1 MSLAYKNRNED
12 KWVNYLLKNENRVR
26 NRLNLYLLTENEGTS
41 DNLGVTTSK
50 TGRETEDKLIRKITN
65 KNYIFR
71 KRCLQCLEDYFNE
84 CSHLE
89 QDIWTLHYRAG
100 YSPERVG
107 YEVHYG
113 KSTIYNYLKSIKS
126 ELTSRIRKIEQEVY
140 QVDK

>member
-1 MSLAYKNRNED
+1 MAYKNRNED

-26 NRLNLYLLTENEGTS
+26 SRLNLYLLTENEDAS

-50 TGRETEDKLIRKITN
+50 SGRETENNLIRKITN

-89 QDIWTLHYRAG
+89 QEIWTLHYRTG

-107 YEVHYG
+107 YEVHYS
-113 KSTIYNYLKSIKS
+113 KSTVYSYLKAIKT
-126 ELTSRIRKIEQEVY
+126 ELSLRIRKIEQEVY
-140 QVDK
+140 HVDD

>member
-1 MSLAYKNRNED
+1 MRLAYKNRNED

-26 NRLNLYLLTENEGTS
+26 NRLNLYLLTENESTS
-41 DNLGVTTSK
+41 ENLGVTTSK
-50 TGRETEDKLIRKITN
+50 TGRETENKLIRKITN

-89 QDIWTLHYRAG
+89 QEIWTLHYKAG

-113 KSTIYNYLKSIKS
+113 KSTIYNYLKAIKE
-126 ELTSRIRKIEQEVY
+126 ELTLRIRKIEQEVY
-140 QVDK
+140 RSDE